1 MFKPFL
7 PKLFGYCVCASAFL
21 QLPAQ
26 TLEAPNLTP
35 LAAENKAQAT
45 HVRLTGTLTTTGNSD
60 FRQLRDLCYRLT
72 SLDLSAASCPQL
84 PNNALHSRHR
94 LKRLLLPQD
103 LRTIGSQA
111 FFACDSLTGTL
122 LIPSSVTTI
131 GDRAFAWCAS
141 LDTLRFAPESQLTG
155 LDAYAFAGCSSL
167 AVPLALPDGL
177 TALPDGAFY
186 GCRRLPHV
194 TLPHGLQQIGTNAFA
209 GCTSLAGT
217 LVLNSELTSIGASA
231 FDGCTSLVR
240 IEWPKGLRRIGAA
253 AFHGCTSLGADLAL
267 PASLSVLGEG
277 AFAGCTGLESIALPA
292 TVDTLRAATFAGCTR
307 LQSLSIGAATPPR
320 IDATALLGVDCKR
333 LQVYVPRGCKRL
345 YKKSEG
351 WKDFRIIEGDFDTP
365 AHSITTLSDENRQPV
380 ALNLIPVPAKIIPA
394 AGSPLVW
401 RTIGY
406 IDAPRELD
414 NERRHAERILHERAG
429 ISLNKANGRN
439 RIRLALTDSLVDD
452 EAYTLTVD
460 AHGVDIQ
467 GRTPAGVFYGLMTL
481 EQLMAGEDA
490 AATCVQ
496 TAAVRIEDAPRTQ
509 IRELM
514 VDPARI
520 FIPFPE
526 LMAFVPEMARY
537 KLNSLH
543 LHLVDDQAWRIEIKH
558 YPKLTEL
565 GSSRVGMDDMAMP
578 ISGFYTQ
585 EQMRKLVDYAARY
598 HVMIIPEIEM
608 PGHEVAAIHCYPE
621 LTCGAR
627 QVPIRTTCGV
637 SNELLCPGEEFVYTF
652 LGHVFSELADI
663 FPAPYVHLG
672 GDEAGNPALDCWTN
686 CRKCQALKQR
696 LGITTTD
703 RSENWRL
710 QQYMFDRVIDTL
722 RTRHGKTPMFWY
734 ETDFKEIQEGCITF
748 AWRNGLTKTAAEAA
762 IANRARIM
770 MCPGEHCYL
779 DYPMHKGDMPEVN
792 WGMPITSLRQTYALD
807 PAWGLGD
814 DFERNNLFGVAG
826 TLWSECINSPERIY
840 YQAYPRALA
849 LAEAGWSLQANRSWT
864 SFRMRLRPLLLD
876 MRRRGT
882 AFSTMGLTT
891 PADGAEP

>member
-7 PKLFGYCVCASAFL
+7 PKLLGCCMCASVVL

-26 TLEAPNLTP
+26 SLEAPNLTP
-35 LAAENKAQAT
+35 LPAESKAQAS

-60 FRQLRDLCYRLT
+60 FRQLRDLCYRLA

-84 PNNALHSRHR
+84 PDNALHSRHR

-103 LRTIGSQA
+103 VHIIGSQA
-111 FFACDSLTGTL
+111 FFACDSLRGTL
-122 LIPSSVTTI
+122 LIPASVTTI
-131 GDRAFAWCAS
+131 GDRAFAQCAS
-141 LDTLRFAPESQLTG
+141 LDTLCFAPESRLTG
-155 LDAYAFAGCSSL
+155 LNAYAFAGCSAL
-167 AVPLALPDGL
+167 VAPLALPDGL
-177 TALPDGAFY
+177 TSLADGTFY

-194 TLPHGLQQIGTNAFA
+194 TLPRGLRQIGTNAFA
-209 GCTSLAGT
+209 GCASLAGT

-240 IEWPKGLRRIGAA
+240 IEWPKGLRQIGAA

-267 PASLSVLGEG
+267 PGSLTVLGEG
-277 AFAGCTGLESIALPA
+277 AFADCQGLESVVLPA
-292 TVDTLRAATFAGCTR
+292 SVDTHRAATVAGCTHLR
-307 LQSLSIGAATPPR
+307 TLTLCAAIPPR
-320 IDATALLGVDCKR
+320 LDATALLGVDRKL
-333 LQVYVPRGCKRL
+333 LQVYVPKGCKRT
-345 YKKSEG
+345 YKKSEA
-351 WKDFRIIEGDFDTP
+351 WKDFHIVEGDFEALP
-365 AHSITTLSDENRQPV
+365 HTTATQPDAPRQ
-380 ALNLIPVPAKIIPA
+380 ATTAGLIPVPAKVKPTV
-394 AGSPLVW
+394 GRPLVW
-401 RTIGY
+401 TTIGG
-406 IDAPRELD
+406 IDAPRELE
-414 NERRHAERILHERAG
+414 NERQHAERILRERAG
-429 ISLNKANGRN
+429 VTLATSKGEN
-439 RIRLALTDSLVDD
+439 RIRLALTDSLSDD
-452 EAYTLTVD
+452 EAYTLVVD
-460 AHGVDIQ
+460 AHGIDIQ

-496 TAAVRIEDAPRTQ
+496 TAAIRIEDAPRTH

-526 LMAFVPEMARY
+526 LKAFVPEMAHF

-585 EQMRKLVDYAARY
+585 EQMRELVDYAARY
-598 HVMIIPEIEM
+598 HVMVIPEIEM

-621 LTCGAR
+621 LTCGAK

-686 CRKCQALKQR
+686 CRKCQALKRR

-710 QQYMFDRVIDTL
+710 QQYLFDRVIDTL

-734 ETDFKEIQEGCITF
+734 ETDFKEIQEGCVTF

-770 MCPGEHCYL
+770 MCPGEHCYF
-779 DYPMHKGDMPEVN
+779 DYPMHRGDMPEVN
-792 WGMPITSLRQTYALD
+792 WGMPVTSLRQTYTLD

-814 DFERNNLFGVAG
+814 DFERDNLLGVAG
-826 TLWSECINSPERIY
+826 TLWSECINSPERID

-849 LAEAGWSLQANRSWT
+849 LAEAGWSLQANRSWS
-864 SFRMRLRPLLLD
+864 SFQMRLRPLLLD